1 MDAQQQQELIEF
13 LRNNLEVKVS
23 CGYDGC
29 DSPGVTVYISMC
41 GETISSSHDWLPHPE
56 SFNRYD
62 EM

>member
-41 GETISSSHDWLPHPE
+41 GETISSSHDWLPH
-56 SFNRYD
+56 S
-62 EM
+62 